1 MKDVTLKQRE
11 LARLQVLNDILEY
24 QVPTPQAA
32 EILGVSERHTRRLLN
47 AYRRDGAAALA
58 HGNRGRRPHN
68 AVLESEVAAVV
79 RLASTK
85 YAGTNHTHL
94 AELLGEREGINLSRP
109 TVRRILVKAGI
120 GSPRSRRPQQH
131 RVRRQRM
138 PQEGM
143 LVQVDGSHH
152 RWLGEDGPRFAL
164 LLTVDD
170 ATGTVP
176 AAVFCQEEDTPSYF
190 LLMDRLVRRHGV
202 PLAIYSDRRPVFKFT
217 GDIDRYPAGPTQF
230 ARAMEELGVR
240 QIFARSPQA
249 KGRVERAAATFQDR
263 LVTELRLA
271 GAATITEAD
280 ELLNDFLP
288 RFNEKFGVQA
298 EQGHCAYRRLEQSVS
313 LDQILCFKHR
323 RKVSRDNTIKYSRR
337 TLQLLPGKTRPTYA
351 GVQVE
356 VQEDLEGRL
365 LVQYQG
371 RTIPTQEAPPRPGL
385 VRAASVAHME
395 GSGVGHSANNAE
407 GQWGAC
413 LARLETGE
421 VDRDLRPRK
430 SKAQQHRMPTA
441 RQRTLWENVQQA
453 RLRGL
458 SLRAIARELG
468 IHWNTARKYALAN
481 SPPLRSFSGTTGS
494 PDDAMILSRPTGM
507 PGHSSMGGSPLLA

>member
-1 MKDVTLKQRE
+1 MRDVTLKQRE
-11 LARLQVLNDILEY
+11 LARLHVLNNVLEY
-24 QVPTPQAA
+24 QIPIGQAA
-32 EILGVSERHTRRLLN
+32 EILGVSERHARRLLD

-68 AVLESEVAAVV
+68 AVLDSEAAAVV
-79 RLASTK
+79 QLARAE

-94 AELLGEREGINLSRP
+94 TELLREREGIDLSRP

-120 GSPRSRRPQQH
+120 GSPRSRRSQQH
-131 RVRRQRM
+131 RVRRRRM

-143 LVQVDGSHH
+143 LVQIDGSHH
-152 RWLGEDGPRFAL
+152 RWLGEGRPRFTL
-164 LLTVDD
+164 LLSVDD

-176 AAVFCQEEDTPSYF
+176 AALFCREEDTPSYF
-190 LLMDRLVRRHGV
+190 LLMGKLIQQRGI
-202 PLAIYSDRRPVFKFT
+202 PLALYSDRHPVFKFT

-230 ARAMEELGVR
+230 ARAMEELGIR

-249 KGRVERAAATFQDR
+249 KGRVERAAGTFQDR

-271 GAATITEAD
+271 GAATITEANQV
-280 ELLNDFLP
+280 LNSFLP

-298 EQGHCAYRRLEQSVS
+298 EQDCPAYRSLEQSVS
-313 LDQILCFKHR
+313 LDGVLCFKHR
-323 RKVSRDNTIKYSRR
+323 RKVSRDNTVKYRRR
-337 TLQLLPGKTRPTYA
+337 TLQLLPDVTRPTYA

-356 VQEDLEGRL
+356 VQEDLDGRL

-371 RTIPTQEAPPRPGL
+371 QTIPSQEAPPRPGL
-385 VRAASVAHME
+385 LKETAAAPPECSRLAR
-395 GSGVGHSANNAE
+395 GSNGVGGRGDSH
-407 GQWGAC
+407 
-413 LARLETGE
+413 LAALETGE

-430 SKAQQHRMPTA
+430 SRAQQHRIPTT

-453 RLRGL
+453 KSRGL

-468 IHWNTARKYALAN
+468 IHRNTVRKYALAE
-481 SPPLRSFSGTTGS
+481 SPPLRNINNATRTLQ
-494 PDDAMILSRPTGM
+494 PE
-507 PGHSSMGGSPLLA
+507 MGAPA

>member
-1 MKDVTLKQRE
+1 M
-11 LARLQVLNDILEY
+11 LNDTLEY

-32 EILGVSERHTRRLLN
+32 EILRVSERHTRRLLN
-47 AYRRDGAAALA
+47 AYRRDGAATLA
-58 HGNRGRRPHN
+58 HGNRGRQPHN
-68 AVLESEVAAVV
+68 AVLESEAAAVV

-85 YAGTNHTHL
+85 YAGTNHSHL
-94 AELLGEREGINLSRP
+94 TELLRERDGINLSRP

-120 GSPRSRRPQQH
+120 GSPRSRRSQQH

-176 AAVFCQEEDTPSYF
+176 AAMFCQEEDTPSYF
-190 LLMDRLVRRHGV
+190 LLMDRLIRRHGI
-202 PLAIYSDRRPVFKFT
+202 PIAIYSDRHPVFKFT

-230 ARAMEELGVR
+230 ARAMEELGIR

-249 KGRVERAAATFQDR
+249 KGRVERTAATFQDR

-271 GAATITEAD
+271 GAATITEA
-280 ELLNDFLP
+280 EKVLNNFLP

-298 EQGHCAYRRLEQSVS
+298 EQSILAYRRLEQSVS
-313 LDQILCFKHR
+313 LHQILCFKHH
-323 RKVSRDNTIKYSRR
+323 RKVSRDNTIKYNRR
-337 TLQLLPGKTRPTYA
+337 TLQLLPGRTRPTYA

-356 VQEDLEGRL
+356 VQEDLEGRF

-371 RTIPTQEAPPRPGL
+371 QTIPTQEAPAAPGSAESSRCRP
-385 VRAASVAHME
+385 
-395 GSGVGHSANNAE
+395 SG
-407 GQWGAC
+407 
-413 LARLETGE
+413 RLWN
-421 VDRDLRPRK
+421 RP
-430 SKAQQHRMPTA
+430 
-441 RQRTLWENVQQA
+441 
-453 RLRGL
+453 
-458 SLRAIARELG
+458 
-468 IHWNTARKYALAN
+468 
-481 SPPLRSFSGTTGS
+481 
-494 PDDAMILSRPTGM
+494 
-507 PGHSSMGGSPLLA
+507 